1 MQAILLSPRI
11 LGLSE
16 TGCSTGSAGGEVLG
30 GRANIRRKL
39 RRTFGNHA
47 FARRWSDSAPFW
59 RRLYGFGSCDE
70 ELSENSG
77 IAANLLRRQSE
88 PNRFFYSLGEDFF
101 RSERVQADPSGA
113 D

>member
-16 TGCSTGSAGGEVLG
+16 TGFSTGSAGGAGLG

-39 RRTFGNHA
+39 RRTIGNHA

-59 RRLYGFGSCDE
+59 QRLFGFGSCDE

-77 IAANLLRRQSE
+77 IAANLRRQSE
-88 PNRFFYSLGEDFF
+88 PEPLLLLVRRGLLP
-101 RSERVQADPSGA
+101 V
-113 D
+113 

>member
-16 TGCSTGSAGGEVLG
+16 TGFSTGSAGRAVLG
-30 GRANIRRKL
+30 GHANIRRKL
-39 RRTFGNHA
+39 RKTIGNRT

-59 RRLYGFGSCDE
+59 GRLCGFGSCDE

-77 IAANLLRRQSE
+77 IAPNLLHRQSE
-88 PNRFFYSLGEDFF
+88 PNRFFYSLGEDVF
-101 RSERVQADPSGA
+101 RSERLQADPGGT